1 MPFTPGF
8 ELHGGVGLTALANS
22 TGLAFQS
29 GVVAAGSTQ
38 AGATQ
43 LANFSMIEIDTVA
56 ASAGVALPAAIAGTT
71 IDMYNNGANTL
82 TVYPL
87 IANNPL
93 TAAQDTINNGVS
105 TTINSHAAGYFFC
118 AKNGVWCSK

>member
-1 MPFTPGF
+1 MAFTPGF
-8 ELHGGVGLTALANS
+8 ELHGGSGLKALANS
-22 TGLAFQS
+22 TGLTFLN

-43 LANFSMIEIDTVA
+43 LGSFAMFDIDTVG
-56 ASAGVALPAAIAGTT
+56 SGTGVALPGAIAGTT
-71 IDMYNNGANTL
+71 IEIYNNGSNTL

-93 TAAQDTINNGVS
+93 TSAQDTINNSTS
-105 TTINSHAAGYFFC
+105 TTITSHAAGYFFC
-118 AKNGVWCSK
+118 AKNGVWCGK